1 MLSSGKCPGP
11 AATPG
16 EVTRLLL
23 DWSRGDPEALEKL
36 MPLVYP
42 ELRRL
47 AARYLRRERYRVSLQ
62 STAVVHEAYL
72 RLVDQRNVR
81 WQNRAHFFGVAAQAM
96 RRILID
102 HARRRAAKKRGGP
115 KGSLSLE
122 VEPRIEPRSIDL
134 IALDLALSRL
144 AALNADQA
152 RLVELRYFG
161 GLTTQQTAEVMG
173 CSTAKIERD
182 WRAARI
188 WLHRELK
195 GSRA

>member
-1 MLSSGKCPGP
+1 MPSPEGDAR
-11 AATPG
+11 AAAAPR

-23 DWSRGDPEALEKL
+23 AWSRGDPGALEKL

-47 AARYLRRERYRVSLQ
+47 AARYLRRERSGGSLQ

-72 RLVDQRNVR
+72 KLVDQRSVR
-81 WQNRAHFFGVAAQAM
+81 WQNRAHFFGVAALAM

-102 HARRRAAKKRGGP
+102 HARRRAAKKRAGRKAG
-115 KGSLSLE
+115 LTLE
-122 VEPRIEPRSIDL
+122 VEPRVEPRSIDL

-144 AALNADQA
+144 AVLNADQA

-161 GLTTQQTAEVMG
+161 GLTAQETAEVMG
-173 CSTAKIERD
+173 CSTAKVERN
-182 WRAARI
+182 WQAARI
-188 WLHRELK
+188 WLHRELT
-195 GSRA
+195 GATG

>member
-1 MLSSGKCPGP
+1 MHSPEKGPGP
-11 AATPG
+11 PAAPG

-23 DWSRGDPEALEKL
+23 DWSRGDPEALEKV

-102 HARRRAAKKRGGP
+102 HARRRAAKKRGGRTAN
-115 KGSLSLE
+115 LTLE
-122 VEPRIEPRSIDL
+122 VAAQVEPRNVDL
-134 IALDLALSRL
+134 IALDIALSRL
-144 AALNADQA
+144 AALSADQA

-161 GLTTQQTAEVMG
+161 GLTTQETAEVMG
-173 CSTAKIERD
+173 CSTAKVERD

-188 WLHRELK
+188 WLHRELT
-195 GSRA
+195 GASA

>member
-1 MLSSGKCPGP
+1 MPSPEGNAG
-11 AATPG
+11 AAAEPG

-23 DWSRGDPEALEKL
+23 AWSRGDPGALEKL

-47 AARYLRRERYRVSLQ
+47 AARYLRREKSGGSLQ
-62 STAVVHEAYL
+62 SAAVVHEAYL
-72 RLVDQRNVR
+72 KLVDQKNVR

-102 HARRRAAKKRGGP
+102 HARRRAAKKRAGR
-115 KGSLSLE
+115 KISLTRE
-122 VEPRIEPRSIDL
+122 VEERVEPRSIDL
-134 IALDLALSRL
+134 IALDRALSRL

-161 GLTTQQTAEVMG
+161 GLTTEETAEVMG
-173 CSTAKIERD
+173 CSTAKVERD

-188 WLHRELK
+188 WLHRELT
-195 GSRA
+195 G